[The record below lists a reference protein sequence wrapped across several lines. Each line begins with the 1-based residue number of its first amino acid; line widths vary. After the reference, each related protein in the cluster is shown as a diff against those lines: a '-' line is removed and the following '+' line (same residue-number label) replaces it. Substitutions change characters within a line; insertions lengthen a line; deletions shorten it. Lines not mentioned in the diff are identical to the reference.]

1 MVHINMPMPN
11 VCMECPFAYV
21 DCDTDV
27 PGCEIMDV
35 LNGPDYDVYTPIGQ
49 KDKNCPLMESER
61 KKGKWIITSEFE
73 DCYYAKCN
81 QCNITQVFY
90 FNKPL
95 TNFCPNCG
103 SDMRGDQDDE

>member
-61 KKGKWIITSEFE
+61 KR
-73 DCYYAKCN
+73 
-81 QCNITQVFY
+81 
-90 FNKPL
+90 
-95 TNFCPNCG
+95 G
-103 SDMRGDQDDE
+103 SG